1 MKRIAQTVVGIGI
14 CVVFV
19 FTAFSLALSAEVP
32 RTTKEELKTLIEKG
46 KVVVLD
52 VRTPSDWASSKYK
65 VHTAIRENPDQV
77 KSWAKKFSK
86 DQRLVLYCG

>member
-1 MKRIAQTVVGIGI
+1 MKRFAQAAVGIGLCMI
-14 CVVFV
+14 FV
-19 FTAFSLALSAEVP
+19 FTGFSLALSAEVP
-32 RTTKEELKTLIEKG
+32 RTTKEELKTLIQKG

-65 VHTAIRENPDQV
+65 IHTAIRENPDQV
-77 KSWAKKFSK
+77 ASWAKKYSK